1 MHLTAVA
8 DRTQE
13 ASDRREAAHE
23 GALGRGAAEAFP
35 GDLHPAWIRAC
46 RRLSGAG
53 YGEAVTQ
60 AYIHFSPEIAG
71 LVSPQSA
78 IDLAGVVSGLAIRA
92 GRVAAALLPETAIT
106 VAGKFGGRDFARWLS
121 LVEYAKDH
129 APESLAPILQRTAQ
143 LVSELDL
150 EGLESWLRIGIRMA
164 EGNAKRRLRFFNLE
178 DPAGKLWLQR
188 ASGETGFAEMEARLR
203 PFLTALWGDH
213 PPLRET
219 PANAPEQARRRAG
232 FDGSVV
238 RLPSSFP
245 GFSAHDAETLYRAA
259 SAHIAAHLKFSRER
273 FPVGGLKPTQIALV
287 SLIEDARVERLA
299 MRELPGLARLFL
311 PFHTI
316 RPSATLMAPA
326 LLARLAR
333 ALADPSYE
341 DPDAWVQKGRK
352 LFDDAEPEWHSQ
364 KISRRIGDLLGN
376 DLGQMRVRFD
386 PKTYVVQP
394 PYRDDNMGLWDF
406 GDDDQLGEDA
416 EQVLSTARIRQEENE
431 ELPDR
436 IEPEQKPD
444 GDASKMRVSEQ
455 SADGVLVAR
464 YPEFDYVTG
473 REQSGWTSVKEYQA
487 TLGSEERVAR
497 LREQRADLASRL
509 TALIRSARVSR
520 AERLRRQPEG
530 EFLDIDACID
540 ASIARRMGELP
551 SPHIHGRYERR
562 SRDLS
567 VLLLLDVSQS
577 TSDRVRDGRQTVLDV
592 ERQAAA
598 LLSQAMSGL
607 GDPFSLAAFCSD
619 RREDVRYTR
628 IKDFSQPY
636 DALVEARLAGLQS
649 GFSTRLG
656 AAIRH
661 AGAELAGQRS
671 YRRLLL
677 VVTDGEPSDIDVE
690 DRRYLVEDAQRA
702 VQGLGKLGINTFC
715 VGLDSNADSYLG
727 RIFGQRN
734 AITIASV
741 ERLTDLLP
749 KLYLMLGR

>member
-1 MHLTAVA
+1 MV
-8 DRTQE
+8 DRTQL
-13 ASDRREAAHE
+13 APDRRDMAHE
-23 GALGRGAAEAFP
+23 GALGRKATDAFP

-53 YGEAVTQ
+53 YGDVVTQ
-60 AYIHFSPEIAG
+60 AYINASPKISL
-71 LVSPQSA
+71 LVSPQAA
-78 IDLAGVVSGLAIRA
+78 IDLASVVSGLAIRA
-92 GRVAAALLPETAIT
+92 GRNAAALLPETAV
-106 VAGKFGGRDFARWLS
+106 VAAGRLGEKGFPRWLK
-121 LVEYAKDH
+121 LIEYANGS
-129 APESLAPILQRTAQ
+129 APESLAPIFQRMSQILAR
-143 LVSELDL
+143 LDL

-164 EGNAKRRLRFFNLE
+164 EGDARRRLRFFTLE
-178 DPAGKLWLQR
+178 DPAGARWFER
-188 ASGETGFAEMEARLR
+188 ATGETGFADMEGRLR

-245 GFSAHDAETLYRAA
+245 GFQAADAEALYRAA
-259 SAHIAAHLKFSRER
+259 AAHIAAHLKFSRER
-273 FPVGGLKPTQIALV
+273 FPVGSLKPTQIALV

-299 MRELPGLARLFL
+299 MSELPGLARLFL

-316 RPSATLMAPA
+316 RPSSAVNAPA
-326 LLARLAR
+326 LFARLAR
-333 ALADPSYE
+333 ALADPTYE
-341 DPDAWVQKGRK
+341 DADPWVQKGRG
-352 LFDDAEPEWHSQ
+352 LFAAAEGEWHSQ
-364 KISRRIGDLLGN
+364 QMSRRIGDLLGN
-376 DLGQMRVRFD
+376 DLGQMRIRFD
-386 PKTYVVQP
+386 PKAYVVQP
-394 PYRDDNMGLWDF
+394 PYRDDNLGLWDF
-406 GDDDQLGEDA
+406 GEDDQLGEDA
-416 EQVLSTARIRQEENE
+416 EQVLSTARIRQEENDE
-431 ELPDR
+431 RPDR
-436 IEPEQKPD
+436 IEPENKPD
-444 GDASKMRVSEQ
+444 GKAGKVRLSQQ
-455 SADGVLVAR
+455 SVDGILVAR
-464 YPEFDYVTG
+464 YPEFDYATG
-473 REQSGWTSVKEYQA
+473 REQPSWTSVKEYQA
-487 TLGSEERVAR
+487 KLGHADRVAR
-497 LREQRADLASRL
+497 LREQRADLETRL
-509 TALIRSARVSR
+509 TALIRSARIAR

-530 EFLDIDACID
+530 EFLDLDACIE
-540 ASIARRMGELP
+540 AAVARRVGELP
-551 SPHIHGRYERR
+551 STHIHGRYERR

-567 VLLLLDVSQS
+567 VLLLLDASQS
-577 TSDRVRDGRQTVLDV
+577 TSERVRDGGQTVLDV

-607 GDPFSLAAFCSD
+607 GDPFALAAFCSD

-636 DALVEARLAGLQS
+636 DAIVEARLAGLQS

-661 AGAELAGQRS
+661 AGAELAHQRS

-715 VGLDSNADSYLG
+715 VGLDSSADSYLG

-749 KLYLMLGR
+749 KLYLTLGR